1 MSENA
6 GTTNEKVI
14 YYNGEF
20 ISVSNEVYQ
29 EYCRPIWRQLKKMK
43 NLKKCSCPKKRLYSC
58 TGECYE
64 CKYHKGADVSLD
76 DLLEKRGDL
85 PDEKSMD
92 FVDFYAMISDE
103 ELVEKL
109 INELDR
115 SDENARVVVQMKLE
129 GSLDKDVADVLNL
142 STSTF
147 SDRKKRLYKIAK
159 NFFEKN

>member
-6 GTTNEKVI
+6 GKTNEKVI

-20 ISVSNEVYQ
+20 IKVSKEFY
-29 EYCRPIWRQLKKMK
+29 YAYYRPIWRQLKKMK

-64 CKYHKGADVSLD
+64 CKYHKGADVSFD
-76 DLLEKRGDL
+76 EILETRGDL

-92 FVDFYAMISDE
+92 FVEMISDKEQVE
-103 ELVEKL
+103 EL
-109 INELDR
+109 INELSR
-115 SDENARVVVQMKLE
+115 SDENARVVFHMKLE
-129 GSLDKDVADVLNL
+129 GSLDKDIADVLNL

-147 SDRKKRLYKIAK
+147 SDRKKRLYKMAK

>member
-6 GTTNEKVI
+6 GKTNEKVI

-20 ISVSNEVYQ
+20 IKVSKEFY
-29 EYCRPIWRQLKKMK
+29 YAYYRPIWRQLKKMK

-64 CKYHKGADVSLD
+64 CKYHKGTGVSFD
-76 DLLEKRGDL
+76 EILETRGDL

-92 FVDFYAMISDE
+92 FVEMISDKEQVE
-103 ELVEKL
+103 EL
-109 INELDR
+109 INELSR
-115 SDENARVVVQMKLE
+115 SDENARVVFQIKLE
-129 GSLDKDVADVLNL
+129 GSLDKDIADVLNL

-147 SDRKKRLYKIAK
+147 SDRKKRLYKMAK